1 MEADRGV
8 VTAMIAVLTVVFVA
22 CSGLVLD
29 GGRLVAARSQAAARA
44 HEAARAG
51 SQELHRLRSGSLDLD
66 PPAAVARARAHLE
79 SIGARGDAWADVR
92 RVTVTVRIEVR
103 PLLLGV
109 LGLGARTVEATRSAT
124 PFDS

>member
-1 MEADRGV
+1 MDADRGV
-8 VTAMIAVLTVVFVA
+8 VSAMVAVLTVVFVA

-66 PPAAVARARAHLE
+66 AAGAVARARAYLE
-79 SIGARGDAWADVR
+79 GVGATGEVRADER
-92 RVTVTVRIEVR
+92 RVTVTVRSVVQ

-109 LGLGARTVEATRSAT
+109 LGVGARTVDATRSAS

>member
-1 MEADRGV
+1 MDADRGV
-8 VTAMIAVLTVVFVA
+8 VSAMVAVLTVVFVA

-51 SQELHRLRSGSLDLD
+51 SLELHRLRSGSLDLD
-66 PPAAVARARAHLE
+66 AAGAVARARAYLE
-79 SIGARGDAWADVR
+79 GVGATGEVRADER
-92 RVTVTVRIEVR
+92 RVTVTVRSVVH

-109 LGLGARTVEATRSAT
+109 LGVGARTVHATRSAS